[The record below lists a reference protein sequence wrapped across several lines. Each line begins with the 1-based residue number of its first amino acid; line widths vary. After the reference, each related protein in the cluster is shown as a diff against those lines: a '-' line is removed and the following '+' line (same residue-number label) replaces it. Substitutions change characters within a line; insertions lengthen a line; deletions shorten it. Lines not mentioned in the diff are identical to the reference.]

1 MIGLDAFHKR
11 GPMAKPEQT
20 EKATPKRREEA
31 RGRGQ
36 VAKSTDLAGA
46 VVFLAGVFVLHAFM
60 PAALGSLSTILQE
73 ILWRIHEH
81 QDLTITSSWMLFAR
95 GFGALSLLMGALF
108 GVALIAGIGVNVLQ
122 TGFLVSMTPLVPS
135 FNRINPLTGFQRLFS
150 KQVLVNLAKQLLKLA
165 AVAIIIW
172 SSVAGN
178 INTLMML
185 GQLPPGSVVSFVGD
199 LIYNVGW
206 KFGFLLLIVGLLDYA
221 YEKWQYEESLK
232 MSKQEVK
239 DEYRQSEGN
248 PEAKAA
254 VKRRQREFARRR
266 MMAAVPKATVVVTNP
281 THFAVALEWD
291 EIKMEAPVVTAKG
304 ADLIAKRIR
313 EIAQEHG
320 VPIMENPPL
329 ARTLY
334 AKVELDQS
342 IPPNLY
348 AAVAQVIA
356 FVFKLKRKTIA

>member
-1 MIGLDAFHKR
+1 
-11 GPMAKPEQT
+11 MARPEQT
-20 EKATPKRREEA
+20 EKATPKRREET

-36 VAKSTDLAGA
+36 VAKSPDLAGA
-46 VVFLAGVFVLHAFM
+46 AVFLAGVFVLHATM
-60 PAALGSLSTILQE
+60 PAALGSLFAFVQE

-81 QDLTITSSWMLFAR
+81 QDFTINSAWMLFAR
-95 GFGALSLLMGALF
+95 GFGALSLIMGALL
-108 GVALIAGIGVNVLQ
+108 GATLIVAVLVNVLQ
-122 TGFLVSMTPLVPS
+122 TGFLVSFKPLVPQ
-135 FNRINPLTGFQRLFS
+135 FNRINPLTGFQRMFS
-150 KQVLVNLAKQLLKLA
+150 KQVVVNLAKQVLKLA

-172 SSVAGN
+172 TSIAGSL
-178 INTLMML
+178 NTLMML
-185 GQLPPGSVVSFVGD
+185 GQLPPGNVVGFVGD
-199 LIYNVGW
+199 LIFNIGW
-206 KFGFLLLIVGLLDYA
+206 KFAFLLVIIGFMDFA
-221 YEKWQYEESLK
+221 YEKWQYEENLK

-304 ADLIAKRIR
+304 ADLVAKRIR
-313 EIAQEHG
+313 EIAKEHG
-320 VPIMENPPL
+320 VPIMENAPL

-334 AKVELDQS
+334 AKVELDQA